1 MGALYTLIGF
11 GVISLSKDKIEVE
24 KWKKARTCMK
34 IAGTI
39 MIACSL
45 ISLYILIFM
54 KNSRFQDV
62 ADTKNRPKLIH
73 ANTRLVGTE
82 GDPRKRLAYI

>member
-1 MGALYTLIGF
+1 
-11 GVISLSKDKIEVE
+11 
-24 KWKKARTCMK
+24 MK

-54 KNSRFQDV
+54 K
-62 ADTKNRPKLIH
+62 K
-73 ANTRLVGTE
+73 
-82 GDPRKRLAYI
+82 